1 MTTESID
8 MHAQPASDIGDKPTR
23 APGRSEYARMDMV
36 LDKLADEFPNQP
48 SLAELAAHVGLS
60 EPYFQRMFM
69 RWVGVSPKKFL
80 QHLTLAEAK
89 RRLRDSASVLDA
101 AYDSGLSGPGRLH
114 DLFVTFEAM
123 TPGEYKNGGAGL
135 VLDYGFS
142 ASPFG
147 DVLLAG
153 TRRGLSHLSFV
164 DRGTDE
170 AMAELNKAWPNATLE
185 RNEPGMS
192 ALAGQIFS
200 GGEQALQ
207 LRLKGTNFQLQV
219 WQALLK
225 IPSGNQTSYSELAKT
240 IGRPNSHRAVANAVG
255 RNPVA
260 WLIPCHRVLRAS
272 GALGG
277 YRWGVDRKAEILTW
291 ELAQQV

>member
-1 MTTESID
+1 MNQQATNLDPKNHQRIAAAIGFILD
-8 MHAQPASDIGDKPTR
+8 HYQDQPR
-23 APGRSEYARMDMV
+23 
-36 LDKLADEFPNQP
+36 LADI
-48 SLAELAAHVGLS
+48 AKHVGLS
-60 EPYFQRMFM
+60 SWHFNRLF
-69 RWVGVSPKKFL
+69 RSWAGVTPKQLVQFL
-80 QHLTLAEAK
+80 SLRAAKKSLDQHASIL
-89 RRLRDSASVLDA
+89 SASLNA
-101 AYDSGLSGPGRLH
+101 GLSGPGRLH
-114 DLFVTFEAM
+114 DLFVTIEAM

-164 DRGTDE
+164 DRGSDE
-170 AMAELNKAWPNATLE
+170 AIAELSKAWPNATLE
-185 RNEPGMS
+185 RNEQGMS

-200 GGEQALQ
+200 GREKALQ

-225 IPSGNQTSYSELAKT
+225 IPSGNQTSYSDLART

-272 GALGG
+272 GALGD

>member
-1 MTTESID
+1 MNQQSTNLDPRNHERIAAAIGFILD
-8 MHAQPASDIGDKPTR
+8 HYQDQPRLEEIAKHA
-23 APGRSEYARMDMV
+23 
-36 LDKLADEFPNQP
+36 
-48 SLAELAAHVGLS
+48 GLS
-60 EPYFQRMFM
+60 SWHFNRLF
-69 RWVGVSPKKFL
+69 RSWAGVTPKQLVQFL
-80 QHLTLAEAK
+80 SLRAAKKSLDQHASIL
-89 RRLRDSASVLDA
+89 SASLNA
-101 AYDSGLSGPGRLH
+101 GLSGPGRLH
-114 DLFVTFEAM
+114 DLFVTIEAM

-164 DRGTDE
+164 DHGTDD
-170 AMAELNKAWPNATLE
+170 AVDELSKGWPNATLE
-185 RNEPGMS
+185 RNDQSMS
-192 ALAGQIFS
+192 ALARQIFS
-200 GGEQALQ
+200 GGENALH
-207 LRLKGTNFQLQV
+207 LRLKGTNFQMQV

>member
-1 MTTESID
+1 MNQQATNLDPRNHQRIAAAIGFILD
-8 MHAQPASDIGDKPTR
+8 RYQDQPRLEDIAK
-23 APGRSEYARMDMV
+23 
-36 LDKLADEFPNQP
+36 
-48 SLAELAAHVGLS
+48 HVGLS
-60 EPYFQRMFM
+60 SWHFNRLFKS
-69 RWVGVSPKKFL
+69 WAGVTPKQLVQFL
-80 QHLTLAEAK
+80 SLRAAK
-89 RRLRDSASVLDA
+89 ESLDRQASILSASLNA
-101 AYDSGLSGPGRLH
+101 GLSGPGRLH
-114 DLFVTFEAM
+114 DLFVTIEAM

-153 TRRGLSHLSFV
+153 TRRGLSNLTFV
-164 DRGTDE
+164 DQGTHGAVDE
-170 AMAELNKAWPNATLE
+170 LGKAWPNATLE
-185 RNEPGMS
+185 RNDESMS
-192 ALAGQIFS
+192 ALARQIFS
-200 GGEQALQ
+200 GGGNALR

-225 IPSGNQTSYSELAKT
+225 IPSGNQTSYSELART
-240 IGRPNSHRAVANAVG
+240 IGRPGSHRAVANAIG
-255 RNPVA
+255 KNPVA

-277 YRWGVDRKAEILTW
+277 YSWGVDRKAQILTW

>member
-1 MTTESID
+1 MNQQATNLDPKNHERIAAAIGFILD
-8 MHAQPASDIGDKPTR
+8 HYQDQPRLEEIAK
-23 APGRSEYARMDMV
+23 
-36 LDKLADEFPNQP
+36 
-48 SLAELAAHVGLS
+48 HVGLS
-60 EPYFQRMFM
+60 SWHFNRIFTS
-69 RWVGVSPKKFL
+69 WAGVTPKQLVQFL
-80 QHLTLAEAK
+80 SLRTAK
-89 RRLRDSASVLDA
+89 KSLDRHASVLSA
-101 AYDSGLSGPGRLH
+101 SLNAGLSGPGRLH
-114 DLFVTFEAM
+114 DLFVTIEAM

-164 DRGTDE
+164 DRGTDG
-170 AMAELNKAWPNATLE
+170 AVAELSKAWPNATLE
-185 RNEPGMS
+185 RNEQSMS
-192 ALAGQIFS
+192 ALARRIFS
-200 GGEQALQ
+200 GGENALH

-225 IPSGNQTSYSELAKT
+225 IPSGNHTSYSELAAT
-240 IGRPNSHRAVANAVG
+240 IGRPNSHRAVANAVA

-277 YRWGVDRKAEILTW
+277 YRWGVERKAEILTW

>member
-1 MTTESID
+1 M
-8 MHAQPASDIGDKPTR
+8 
-23 APGRSEYARMDMV
+23 
-36 LDKLADEFPNQP
+36 NQP
-48 SLAELAAHVGLS
+48 VTNLDPRNHERIAAAIGFILDHYQDQPRLEDIAKHVGLS
-60 EPYFQRMFM
+60 SWHFNRLF
-69 RWVGVSPKKFL
+69 RSWSGVTPKQLVQFL
-80 QHLTLAEAK
+80 SLRAAK
-89 RRLRDSASVLDA
+89 ESLDRQASILSASLNA
-101 AYDSGLSGPGRLH
+101 GLSGPGRLH
-114 DLFVTFEAM
+114 DLFVTIEAM

-164 DRGTDE
+164 DQGADG
-170 AMAELNKAWPNATLE
+170 AADQLSKAWPNATLA
-185 RNEPGMS
+185 RNDQSMS
-192 ALAGQIFS
+192 ALARQIFS
-200 GGEQALQ
+200 GGGNALH

-291 ELAQQV
+291 ELAQKV

>member
-1 MTTESID
+1 MNQQATNLDPRNHQRIAAAIGFILD
-8 MHAQPASDIGDKPTR
+8 RYQDQPRLEDIAK
-23 APGRSEYARMDMV
+23 
-36 LDKLADEFPNQP
+36 
-48 SLAELAAHVGLS
+48 HVGLS
-60 EPYFQRMFM
+60 SWHFNRLFKS
-69 RWVGVSPKKFL
+69 WAGVTPKQLVQFL
-80 QHLTLAEAK
+80 SLRAAK
-89 RRLRDSASVLDA
+89 ESLDRQASILSASLNA
-101 AYDSGLSGPGRLH
+101 GLSGPGRLH
-114 DLFVTFEAM
+114 DLFVTIEAM

-153 TRRGLSHLSFV
+153 TRRGLSNLTFV
-164 DRGTDE
+164 DQGTHGAVDE
-170 AMAELNKAWPNATLE
+170 LGKAWPNATLE
-185 RNEPGMS
+185 RNDESMS
-192 ALAGQIFS
+192 ALARQIFS
-200 GGEQALQ
+200 GGGNALR

-225 IPSGNQTSYSELAKT
+225 IPSGNQTSYSELART
-240 IGRPNSHRAVANAVG
+240 IGRPGSHRAVANAIG
-255 RNPVA
+255 KNPVA

-277 YRWGVDRKAEILTW
+277 YRWGVDRKAQILTW

>member
-1 MTTESID
+1 MNKQAINLDSRNHQRIAAAIGFILD
-8 MHAQPASDIGDKPTR
+8 HYQDQPRLEDIAK
-23 APGRSEYARMDMV
+23 
-36 LDKLADEFPNQP
+36 
-48 SLAELAAHVGLS
+48 HVGLS
-60 EPYFQRMFM
+60 SWHFNRLF
-69 RWVGVSPKKFL
+69 RSWAGVTPKQLVQFL
-80 QHLTLAEAK
+80 SLRAAK
-89 RRLRDSASVLDA
+89 KSLDRHASILSASLNA
-101 AYDSGLSGPGRLH
+101 GLSGPGRLH
-114 DLFVTFEAM
+114 DLFVTIEAM
-123 TPGEYKNGGAGL
+123 TPGEYKDGGAGL
-135 VLDYGFS
+135 TLEYGFS

-164 DRGTDE
+164 DQGRDR
-170 AMAELNKAWPNATLE
+170 AIDQLSAAWPNATLAKDDE
-185 RNEPGMS
+185 GMS
-192 ALAGQIFS
+192 ALARQVFS
-200 GGEQALQ
+200 GGGNALN
-207 LRLKGTNFQLQV
+207 LRLKGTNFQMQV
-219 WQALLK
+219 WQALLQ

>member
-1 MTTESID
+1 MNQQLTNLDPRNHERIAAAIGFILD
-8 MHAQPASDIGDKPTR
+8 HYQDQPP
-23 APGRSEYARMDMV
+23 
-36 LDKLADEFPNQP
+36 LADI
-48 SLAELAAHVGLS
+48 AKHVGLS
-60 EPYFQRMFM
+60 SWHFNRLF
-69 RWVGVSPKKFL
+69 RSWAGITPKQLVQFL
-80 QHLTLAEAK
+80 SLRAAK
-89 RRLRDSASVLDA
+89 KSLDRHASILSASLKA
-101 AYDSGLSGPGRLH
+101 GLSGPGRLH
-114 DLFVTFEAM
+114 DLFVTIQAM

-164 DRGTDE
+164 DRGADE
-170 AMAELNKAWPNATLE
+170 AIAELSQAWPNATLD
-185 RNEPGMS
+185 RNDQSMS

-200 GGEQALQ
+200 GGEKALQ

-225 IPSGNQTSYSELAKT
+225 IPSGNQASYTDLART

-277 YRWGVDRKAEILTW
+277 YRWGVERKAEILTW
-291 ELAQQV
+291 ELARQV

>member
-1 MTTESID
+1 M
-8 MHAQPASDIGDKPTR
+8 
-23 APGRSEYARMDMV
+23 
-36 LDKLADEFPNQP
+36 NQP
-48 SLAELAAHVGLS
+48 VTNLDPRNHERIAAAIGFILDHYQDQPRLEDIAKHVGLS
-60 EPYFQRMFM
+60 SWHFNRLF
-69 RWVGVSPKKFL
+69 RSWAGVTPKQLVQFL
-80 QHLTLAEAK
+80 SLRAAK
-89 RRLRDSASVLDA
+89 ESLDRQASILSASLNA
-101 AYDSGLSGPGRLH
+101 GLSGPGRLH
-114 DLFVTFEAM
+114 DLFVTIEAM

-164 DRGTDE
+164 DQGADGAADE
-170 AMAELNKAWPNATLE
+170 LGKAWPNATLA
-185 RNEPGMS
+185 RNDQGMS

-200 GGEQALQ
+200 GGGNALH

-291 ELAQQV
+291 ELAQKV

>member
-1 MTTESID
+1 MNQQATNLDPRNHQRIAAAIGFILD
-8 MHAQPASDIGDKPTR
+8 RYQDQPRLEDIAK
-23 APGRSEYARMDMV
+23 
-36 LDKLADEFPNQP
+36 
-48 SLAELAAHVGLS
+48 HVGLS
-60 EPYFQRMFM
+60 SWHFNRLFKS
-69 RWVGVSPKKFL
+69 WAGVTPKQLVQFL
-80 QHLTLAEAK
+80 SLRAAK
-89 RRLRDSASVLDA
+89 ESLDRQASILSASLNA
-101 AYDSGLSGPGRLH
+101 GLSGPGRLH
-114 DLFVTFEAM
+114 DLFVTIEAM

-153 TRRGLSHLSFV
+153 TRRGLSNLTFV
-164 DRGTDE
+164 DQGTHGAVDE
-170 AMAELNKAWPNATLE
+170 LGKAWPNATLE
-185 RNEPGMS
+185 RNDESMS
-192 ALAGQIFS
+192 ALARQIFS
-200 GGEQALQ
+200 GGGNALR

-225 IPSGNQTSYSELAKT
+225 IPSGNQTSYSELART
-240 IGRPNSHRAVANAVG
+240 ISRPGSHRAVANAIG
-255 RNPVA
+255 KNPVA

-277 YRWGVDRKAEILTW
+277 YRWGVDRKAQILTW

>member
-1 MTTESID
+1 MNQQATNLDPKNHQRIAAAIGFILD
-8 MHAQPASDIGDKPTR
+8 HYQDQPR
-23 APGRSEYARMDMV
+23 
-36 LDKLADEFPNQP
+36 LADI
-48 SLAELAAHVGLS
+48 AKHVGLS
-60 EPYFQRMFM
+60 SWHFNRLF
-69 RWVGVSPKKFL
+69 RSWAGVTPKQLVQFL
-80 QHLTLAEAK
+80 SLRAAKKSLDQHASIL
-89 RRLRDSASVLDA
+89 SASLNA
-101 AYDSGLSGPGRLH
+101 GLSGPGRLH
-114 DLFVTFEAM
+114 DLFVTIEAM

-164 DRGTDE
+164 DRGSDE
-170 AMAELNKAWPNATLE
+170 AIAELSKAWPNATLE
-185 RNEPGMS
+185 RNEQGMS

-200 GGEQALQ
+200 GREKALQ

-225 IPSGNQTSYSELAKT
+225 IPSGNQTSYSELART
-240 IGRPNSHRAVANAVG
+240 IGRPNSQRAVANAVG

>member
-1 MTTESID
+1 MNQQATNLDPKNHQRIAAAIGFILD
-8 MHAQPASDIGDKPTR
+8 HYQDQPR
-23 APGRSEYARMDMV
+23 
-36 LDKLADEFPNQP
+36 LADI
-48 SLAELAAHVGLS
+48 AKHVGLS
-60 EPYFQRMFM
+60 SWHFNRLF
-69 RWVGVSPKKFL
+69 RSWAGVTPKQLVQFL
-80 QHLTLAEAK
+80 SLRAAKKSLDQHASIL
-89 RRLRDSASVLDA
+89 SASLNA
-101 AYDSGLSGPGRLH
+101 GLSGPGRLH
-114 DLFVTFEAM
+114 DLFVTIEAM

-164 DRGTDE
+164 DRGSDE
-170 AMAELNKAWPNATLE
+170 AIAELSKAWPNATLE
-185 RNEPGMS
+185 RNEQGMS

-200 GGEQALQ
+200 GREKALQ

>member
-1 MTTESID
+1 MNQQATNLDPKNHQRIAAAIGFILD
-8 MHAQPASDIGDKPTR
+8 HYQDQPR
-23 APGRSEYARMDMV
+23 
-36 LDKLADEFPNQP
+36 LADI
-48 SLAELAAHVGLS
+48 AKHVGLS
-60 EPYFQRMFM
+60 SWHFNRLF
-69 RWVGVSPKKFL
+69 RSWAGVTPKQLVQFL
-80 QHLTLAEAK
+80 SLRAAKKSLDQHASIL
-89 RRLRDSASVLDA
+89 SASLNA
-101 AYDSGLSGPGRLH
+101 GLSGPGRLH
-114 DLFVTFEAM
+114 DLFVTIEAM

-164 DRGTDE
+164 DRGSDE
-170 AMAELNKAWPNATLE
+170 AIAELSKAWPNATLE
-185 RNEPGMS
+185 RNEQGMS

-200 GGEQALQ
+200 GREKALQ

-225 IPSGNQTSYSELAKT
+225 IPSGNQTSYSELAKN

-291 ELAQQV
+291 ELAQQF

>member
-1 MTTESID
+1 M
-8 MHAQPASDIGDKPTR
+8 
-23 APGRSEYARMDMV
+23 
-36 LDKLADEFPNQP
+36 NQP
-48 SLAELAAHVGLS
+48 VTNLDPRNHERIAAAIGFILDHYQDQPRLEDIAKHVGLS
-60 EPYFQRMFM
+60 SWHFNRLF
-69 RWVGVSPKKFL
+69 RSWSGVTPKQLVQFL
-80 QHLTLAEAK
+80 SLRAAK
-89 RRLRDSASVLDA
+89 ESLDRQASILSASLNA
-101 AYDSGLSGPGRLH
+101 GLSGPGRLH
-114 DLFVTFEAM
+114 DLFVTIEAM

-164 DRGTDE
+164 DQGADGAADE
-170 AMAELNKAWPNATLE
+170 LGKAWPNATLA
-185 RNEPGMS
+185 RNDQSMS
-192 ALAGQIFS
+192 ALARQIFS
-200 GGEQALQ
+200 GGGNALH

-291 ELAQQV
+291 ELAQKV

>member
-1 MTTESID
+1 MNQQATNLDPKNHQRIAAAIGFILD
-8 MHAQPASDIGDKPTR
+8 HYQDQPR
-23 APGRSEYARMDMV
+23 
-36 LDKLADEFPNQP
+36 LADI
-48 SLAELAAHVGLS
+48 AKHVGLS
-60 EPYFQRMFM
+60 SWHFNRLF
-69 RWVGVSPKKFL
+69 RSWAGVTPKQLVQFL
-80 QHLTLAEAK
+80 SLRAAK
-89 RRLRDSASVLDA
+89 SSLDRHASVLSA
-101 AYDSGLSGPGRLH
+101 SLNAGLSGPGRLH
-114 DLFVTFEAM
+114 DLFVTIEAM

-170 AMAELNKAWPNATLE
+170 AIAELNKAWPNATLE

-225 IPSGNQTSYSELAKT
+225 IPSGNQVSYSDLTRT
-240 IGRPNSHRAVANAVG
+240 IGRPNSQRAVANAVG

-277 YRWGVDRKAEILTW
+277 YRWGVERKAEILTW